1 MNARLNFRRKAE
13 ELAPSM
19 FRLTEQR
26 PRGVDAMFGSSNPQ
40 SVKARGDR
48 LILRQ
53 KGRASRAQSF
63 SHK

>member
-1 MNARLNFRRKAE
+1 MNARLNFCRKAE

-26 PRGVDAMFGSSNPQ
+26 PRGVDVMFGSSNPQ

-53 KGRASRAQSF
+53 KERASRAQSF